1 MFVFRKPW
9 LRKQKFL
16 LLLILTTVG
25 VAIVMFATGH
35 QVPNMVH
42 VMAMPGLGMNRNSNK
57 EPPPPDRK
65 VDVIYAD
72 GQLAESRDKES
83 PLNNDGMV
91 ESRNKEAPLDN
102 DGMMESSYKEAPL
115 GNDGMMENQSRYKPR
130 DDDVYKSET
139 HPNDIYSF
147 CGTKFS
153 QSMDILGLVS
163 RQ

>member
-1 MFVFRKPW
+1 MFAFRKPW

-25 VAIVMFATGH
+25 VVIVMFATGH

-42 VMAMPGLGMNRNSNK
+42 VMAMPGLGMNRDSNK
-57 EPPPPDRK
+57 QPPLHVPDRK
-65 VDVIYAD
+65 VDVMYAD
-72 GQLAESRDKES
+72 GQVAESRNKEA

-91 ESRNKEAPLDN
+91 EPRNKEASLDN
-102 DGMMESSYKEAPL
+102 DGMV
-115 GNDGMMENQSRYKPR
+115 ENQSRYKPR
-130 DDDVYKSET
+130 DDDMYKSET

-163 RQ
+163 RQS